1 MPQLCK
7 FENRHHAG
15 RKQCFSNFLIV
26 SSSWENCRARDLL
39 ALCSKFGTLISM
51 TTKRSTKVNSN
62 APSPETSL
70 FWDELAVEMLDPEFQ
85 REFELESLRIAT
97 IDNII
102 GALDAARE
110 ELAMSK
116 ADVARAIGGQGSV
129 VRRLFSSD
137 SISPTLTSI
146 TEVAA
151 AVGMRIV
158 AVPMDPQEQQRVLS
172 VMSKAPTGAQSVP
185 RAAPSRARAK
195 QRAVPQKIA
204 SSTKAAA
211 GRSATRAS
219 KTVAKKSVAAKKA
232 AAKSVR

>member
-1 MPQLCK
+1 MP
-7 FENRHHAG
+7 
-15 RKQCFSNFLIV
+15 
-26 SSSWENCRARDLL
+26 
-39 ALCSKFGTLISM
+39 
-51 TTKRSTKVNSN
+51 TKRSTKVNST

-70 FWDELAVEMLDPEFQ
+70 FWDELAVDMLDPEFQ

-97 IDNII
+97 IDSII

-110 ELAMSK
+110 DLAMSK
-116 ADVARAIGGQGSV
+116 ADVARAIGGQGSA

-137 SISPTLTSI
+137 SVSPTLTSI

-158 AVPMDPQEQQRVLS
+158 AVPMDPREQQRVLS

-185 RAAPSRARAK
+185 RAAGSRARTT
-195 QRAVPQKIA
+195 QRAVPQRAA

-211 GRSATRAS
+211 GRSTTGAG
-219 KTVAKKSVAAKKA
+219 KTVAKKSVAAKKTSA
-232 AAKSVR
+232 RSVR

>member
-1 MPQLCK
+1 
-7 FENRHHAG
+7 
-15 RKQCFSNFLIV
+15 
-26 SSSWENCRARDLL
+26 
-39 ALCSKFGTLISM
+39 
-51 TTKRSTKVNSN
+51 
-62 APSPETSL
+62 
-70 FWDELAVEMLDPEFQ
+70 MLDPEFQ

-129 VRRLFSSD
+129 IRRLFSSD
-137 SISPTLTSI
+137 SVSPTLTSI

-172 VMSKAPTGAQSVP
+172 VMSKALTGAQLVP
-185 RAAPSRARAK
+185 RAAASRARAT
-195 QRAVPQKIA
+195 QRGVPQKIA
-204 SSTKAAA
+204 SSTKAA

-232 AAKSVR
+232 AARSVR